1 MKLKSLTKMPNYNLL
16 TIRTQIRDYYKY
28 SFYPRTIT
36 EWNKLPRDIALYIS
50 LAAFKNAFL
59 NIYQHFYYVACVQTI
74 TKLWLVP
81 SAKQRRDPCSGPPTD
96 STNYR
101 KCVSISPSTW
111 LAITTNKTKPFL
123 TGHSWRVRKS
133 GYTAGSPEQGFRR
146 CFADGV
152 NQSLISS
159 ARRLLLRCAHK
170 RHFSHLFFRAV

>member
-1 MKLKSLTKMPNYNLL
+1 MPEELKRDGNLFLCSISKDNYVRWKL
-16 TIRTQIRDYYKY
+16 
-28 SFYPRTIT
+28 
-36 EWNKLPRDIALYIS
+36 
-50 LAAFKNAFL
+50 
-59 NIYQHFYYVACVQTI
+59 ACVQTI

-81 SAKQRRDPCSGPPTD
+81 SAKQRRDLCSGPPTD

-101 KCVSISPSTW
+101 KCVSNSPSTW

-123 TGHSWRVRKS
+123 TGQSWRVLKS

-159 ARRLLLRCAHK
+159 ARRLHGVWIKFVCWVWSRISSAICRESLHWR
-170 RHFSHLFFRAV
+170 RG